1 MDCGN
6 ISAESRGTQRGK
18 PQQNQ
23 NLNTDNADLE
33 LINADKSK
41 IFATQRA

>member
-1 MDCGN
+1 M
-6 ISAESRGTQRGK
+6 AAAK
-18 PQQNQ
+18 P

-41 IFATQRA
+41 TFATQRA